1 MALLDLPQQIP
12 ETMKSLYIYSLLLCP
27 LTSVLAQKTVFRDDF
42 RDNRNDWTIAAKEEY
57 SAYIQDGNYVIS
69 KKTESGSWFFYKKLY
84 TEYDKDY
91 IIELEATQT
100 SGVDNNGYGLIF
112 GTEDVDNSNYF
123 MVTSNGYFRV
133 SGYANGKYTAI
144 TDWIESDKINEM
156 DKVNSLRVERKGDQI
171 YFSVNSTV
179 VHTLS
184 ASKIQIF
191 GTRVGFI
198 LNNEMRVEFDY
209 LEVKQDYT
217 DIKMVPGID
226 TMNLVREPLS
236 SMVNSPYTEKSPV
249 ISADGLTLY
258 FARNDHPKNVGD
270 RTKSDIWY
278 SNYVDGKW
286 QKALQMP
293 SPVNND
299 GHNFVISVT
308 PDNNALLVGNT
319 YMADGSIKGSGFS
332 YTKKLA
338 NGWEVPKEVTVQN
351 YYNDNKHTES
361 WLSSS
366 RKVLISSVE
375 RNDTR
380 GGKDIYVSFLQGDST
395 WSEPKNLG
403 DVINTAED
411 EDSPFLA
418 ADDVTMY
425 FSTAGHKGFGSN
437 DIFMTRRLDD
447 TWLNWSEPLNLGP
460 QINSPNWDAYYTIPA
475 SGAYAYVVTNSPF
488 EGDLDIYRI
497 KLPEV
502 AKPKAVTLV
511 YGKVINQKTG
521 EPLSAE
527 IRYSDLET
535 DKEIG
540 RATSL
545 ASDGSYKLVLA
556 SGKSYSF
563 LASKE
568 NFITVSDNL
577 TIPETGNYS
586 EIERNLYLAPIEV
599 GQTVLIKNIFFD
611 FGKATL
617 RETSFPDLNRIVDL
631 LNKYAEMTIEI
642 SGHTDNVGSD
652 AANQALSQNRAKS
665 VLDYLVSKGIA
676 PERLVSKGLGEAK
689 PVATNDTEE
698 GRQKNRRVEFT
709 IVTM

>member
-1 MALLDLPQQIP
+1 MKYTLLFTFFII
-12 ETMKSLYIYSLLLCP
+12 TV
-27 LTSVLAQKTVFRDDF
+27 SVTQGQKVLFRDDF

-57 SAYIQDGNYVIS
+57 SSYIQGGNYVIS
-69 KKTESGSWFFYKKLY
+69 KKTESGSWFFYKSIY

-91 IIELEATQT
+91 SIEVEATQT
-100 SGVDNNGYGLIF
+100 SGVENNGYGLVF
-112 GTEDVDNSNYF
+112 AAKDVDNSHYF
-123 MVTSNGYFRV
+123 MVTSNGYYRI
-133 SGYANGKYTAI
+133 SGYENGKYTPT
-144 TDWIESDKINEM
+144 TDWTKT
-156 DKVNSLRVERKGDQI
+156 DKVSGMDEIHSLKVERKGDKL
-171 YFSVNSTV
+171 YFSINNNV
-179 VHTLS
+179 VHTLT
-184 ASKIQIF
+184 SKEIEIY
-191 GTRVGFI
+191 GNRIGFV
-198 LNNEMRVEFDY
+198 LNDEMRVEFDF
-209 LEVKQDYT
+209 LEVKQDYE

-226 TMNLVREPLS
+226 TMSLVREPLS
-236 SMVNSPYTEKSPV
+236 SLVNSPYTEKSPV

-258 FARNDHPKNVGD
+258 FARNDHPANLEN
-270 RTKSDIWY
+270 REYSDIWY
-278 SNYVDGKW
+278 SQFQNGKW
-286 QKALQMP
+286 QKALQLP
-293 SPVNND
+293 KPVNNG

-308 PDNNALLVGNT
+308 PDNNALMVGNT
-319 YMADGSIKGSGFS
+319 YEADGSIKGSGFS
-332 YTKKLA
+332 YTRKTDS
-338 NGWEVPKEVTVQN
+338 GWEVPKEVVVQN
-351 YYNDNKHTES
+351 YYNDNKYTES
-361 WLSSS
+361 CLSSS

-380 GGKDIYVSFLQGDST
+380 GGKDVYVSFLEGDST
-395 WSEPKNLG
+395 WSEPKNIG
-403 DVINTAED
+403 DVINTSED

-418 ADDVTMY
+418 ADDITMY

-460 QINSPNWDAYYTIPA
+460 QINSPGWDAYYTIPA
-475 SGAYAYVVTNSPF
+475 SGAYAYVVSNSPY

-497 KLPEV
+497 KLPEA

-545 ASDGSYKLVLA
+545 GSDGSYKLVLT

-577 TIPETGNYS
+577 TIPETSEYG

-617 RETSFPDLNRIVDL
+617 REASFADLNRLVDL
-631 LNKYAEMTIEI
+631 LDKYPKMTIEI

-665 VLDYLVSKGIA
+665 VLDYLASKGVA
-676 PERLVSKGLGEAK
+676 GDRLVAKGMGEAK

-709 IVTM
+709 IISM